1 LTRPANPV
9 DCADVS
15 FYDWLLFF
23 HIATAFALVAALV
36 TYWIVAVA
44 ARGVDRPI
52 DSVRY
57 FRIVKPAN
65 VLVIVGTV
73 GTLLLGIW
81 LAIDADA
88 YQVWDGWVLGAIVLW
103 AISAGTGQRGGK
115 TYAEAQQLAER
126 LVSDGR
132 GDEPSAELTARLQD
146 RNAIVLNIVSSLAV
160 LLILIDMI
168 YKPGA

>member
-1 LTRPANPV
+1 
-9 DCADVS
+9 VS
-15 FYDWLLFF
+15 FYDWLLFA
-23 HIATAFALVAALV
+23 HVATAFALVSALV

-44 ARGVDRPI
+44 ARNVERPA

-57 FRIVKPAN
+57 FRVTKQAN

-73 GTLLLGIW
+73 GALLLGIW

-103 AISAGTGQRGGK
+103 AISAWTGQRGGQ
-115 TYAEAQQLAER
+115 TYAEAQKLAER
-126 LVSDGR
+126 LVAEGR
-132 GDEPSAELTARLQD
+132 GEEPNAELRARLTDQ
-146 RNAIVLNIVSSLAV
+146 NALILNIVSSLAV